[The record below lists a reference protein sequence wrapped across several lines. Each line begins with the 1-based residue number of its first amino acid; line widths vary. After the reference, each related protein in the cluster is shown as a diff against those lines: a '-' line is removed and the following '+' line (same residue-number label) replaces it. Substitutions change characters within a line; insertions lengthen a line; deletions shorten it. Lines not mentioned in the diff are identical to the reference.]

1 MIGRPF
7 FLRGTPEL
15 TTSLMDALSDV
26 LRAVRLSGAVYLN
39 AEFSAPWCVESQ
51 ADAALCAAFLPSS
64 QRVVSYHLITEGSCW
79 ARLAEDESSA
89 LRLSAG
95 EILVIPQGESHIMGS
110 ALDLPRTPSG
120 PMLAQQLD
128 TTPGEVMSVSYGG
141 GGAQTQIVCG
151 FLACDETLSNPL
163 LASLPRIFKVD
174 VRNGAASAWLE
185 SSLRFAAQE
194 AAVSRAG
201 SATVLAKLS
210 ELLFVEAVR
219 RCIDTLPENE
229 KNWLAGL
236 RDRFVGR
243 ALSFLHAQPA
253 HAWTVDE
260 LAGKVGLSR
269 SALAQRFSDFLG
281 QPPMQYLARWR
292 LQIAAQELRTGE
304 KSLADVAEHVGYD
317 SEAAFN
323 RAFKREFGMPPA
335 SWRRSEIGSKRPR
348 TTGN

>member
-1 MIGRPF
+1 MLGRPA
-7 FLRGTPEL
+7 FLRGTPESA
-15 TTSLMDALSDV
+15 TSLMDALSEV

-39 AEFSAPWCVESQ
+39 GEFSAPWCMEGR
-51 ADAALCAAFLPSS
+51 ADAALCAGFLPHSR
-64 QRVVSYHLITEGSCW
+64 RVVSYHLITEGSCW
-79 ARLAEDESSA
+79 ARLADDAGSA

-95 EILVIPQGESHIMGS
+95 EIVVVPQGESHILGS
-110 ALDLPRTPSG
+110 ALDLPPDLSD
-120 PMLAQQLD
+120 PLVAEQLD
-128 TTPGEVMSVSYGG
+128 ATPGEVMRLLIGG
-141 GGAQTQIVCG
+141 GGEKTRMVCG
-151 FLACDETLSNPL
+151 FLACDEVLSNPL

-174 VRNGAASAWLE
+174 VRNGSGTAWLE
-185 SSLRFAAQE
+185 SSLRFAAEE

-201 SATVLAKLS
+201 GATVLAKLS

-219 RCIDTLPENE
+219 RCIATLPDDQ

-243 ALSFLHAQPA
+243 ALSLLHAQPA

-260 LAGKVGLSR
+260 LARKVGLSR
-269 SALAQRFSDFLG
+269 SAFAQRFGDYLG

-292 LQIAAQELRTGE
+292 LQLAAQQLRDGK
-304 KSLADVAEHVGYD
+304 KSLADVADLVGYD

-335 SWRRSEIGSKRPR
+335 SWRRSEIGIEGLAGTRK
-348 TTGN
+348 